1 MGILEE
7 VSDDYERAQALVNIL
22 IDQATGKISEDF
34 AFKELRSYFV
44 KDNNLSQYI
53 PRWLVFIRSLS
64 QFWSFISKKSQTYA
78 GRRDF
83 LWGEFDS
90 LLSYLESTSLGIV
103 NPEVTFGLEV
113 LNSESI
119 NRAWKKALERQAND
133 PEGAITAGRTL
144 LETVCKHILEKKEI
158 IYDEKIEFHQLYKL
172 VSDCL
177 NLSPEQHTEKLFKQ
191 ILGGCSAV
199 VNGLGS
205 LRNKLGDAHGKS
217 MKHVRPLSRHAKLV
231 VNLAGSMSLFLV
243 ETLNKD

>member
-133 PEGAITAGRTL
+133 PEGAITAERTL
-144 LETVCKHILEKKEI
+144 WRL
-158 IYDEKIEFHQLYKL
+158 F
-172 VSDCL
+172 VSISL
-177 NLSPEQHTEKLFKQ
+177 KRKKLFMTKR
-191 ILGGCSAV
+191 SV
-199 VNGLGS
+199 S
-205 LRNKLGDAHGKS
+205 S
-217 MKHVRPLSRHAKLV
+217 
-231 VNLAGSMSLFLV
+231 
-243 ETLNKD
+243 TLQACFRLH